1 MRKLNSTLRELTKEK
16 GEMVLIGNGYRQI
29 YKRINGDLWSSIK
42 NFPGYWVNKKGEILG
57 KQLNVY
63 KQGRNHKGYPIVSM
77 YYRDNNEY
85 KLKTKSVHRIVAE
98 TFIYNDNPELKNQ
111 VNHIDGNKENNSV
124 ENLEWCTNQ
133 ENRKHAVENGLVAD
147 KKGEKQSTSIL
158 NSEQVID
165 IYTSDK
171 SRLHMSE
178 KYNVSKHT
186 ISNIRG
192 DNTWT
197 HVTKNLVKGNYI
209 NDKFLSEDTVKD
221 IFISTLSNKEISEKY
236 NIDRAI
242 VSNIKN
248 GKSYRNITKNMN
260 NGKVKTNKKSKLT
273 DKDVVDIYL
282 SNKTCKE
289 LAEIYNM
296 SESGIYFIKSGRN
309 YTKITK
315 ELRK

>member
-1 MRKLNSTLRELTKEK
+1 
-16 GEMVLIGNGYRQI
+16 
-29 YKRINGDLWSSIK
+29 
-42 NFPGYWVNKKGEILG
+42 
-57 KQLNVY
+57 
-63 KQGRNHKGYPIVSM
+63 
-77 YYRDNNEY
+77 
-85 KLKTKSVHRIVAE
+85 
-98 TFIYNDNPELKNQ
+98 
-111 VNHIDGNKENNSV
+111 
-124 ENLEWCTNQ
+124 
-133 ENRKHAVENGLVAD
+133 
-147 KKGEKQSTSIL
+147 
-158 NSEQVID
+158 
-165 IYTSDK
+165 
-171 SRLHMSE
+171 MSE

-197 HVTKNLVKGNYI
+197 HVTKILVKGNYR

-221 IFISTLSNKEISEKY
+221 IFISNLSNKEISEKY
-236 NIDRAI
+236 NIDRVI

-260 NGKVKTNKKSKLT
+260 NGKVKINKKSKLT
-273 DKDVVDIYL
+273 DKDVLDIYL

-315 ELRK
+315 GIRK

>member
-1 MRKLNSTLRELTKEK
+1 MDLTT
-16 GEMVLIGNGYRQI
+16 YRQI
-29 YKRINGDLWSSIK
+29 FKQINGELWSNIK
-42 NFPGYWVNKKGEILG
+42 DYPGYWVNKKGEILG
-57 KQLNVY
+57 KQLRIY

-77 YYRDNNEY
+77 YYKIDDNEY
-85 KLKTKSVHRIVAE
+85 KLKTKAVHRIVAE
-98 TFIYNDNPELKNQ
+98 TFIYNNNPKIKNQ
-111 VNHIDGNKENNSV
+111 VNHIDGNKENNTI

-133 ENRKHAVENGLVAD
+133 ENKNHAMKNGLSAYA
-147 KKGEKQSTSIL
+147 KGEEQGKSIL
-158 NSEQVID
+158 KNEQVID
-165 IYTSDK
+165 IYTSNK
-171 SRLHMSE
+171 SRLYMSK

-186 ISNIRG
+186 ISHIRG

-197 HVTKNLVKGNYI
+197 HVTKNLVKGNYK
-209 NDKFLSEDTVKD
+209 NDNFLSDDIIKD

-248 GKSYRNITKNMN
+248 GKSYRNITKNIN
-260 NGKVKTNKKSKLT
+260 NGKVKAKKKSKLT
-273 DKDVVDIYL
+273 EEDVRYIYM
-282 SNKTCKE
+282 SYKTCKE
-289 LAEIYNM
+289 LADIYNM